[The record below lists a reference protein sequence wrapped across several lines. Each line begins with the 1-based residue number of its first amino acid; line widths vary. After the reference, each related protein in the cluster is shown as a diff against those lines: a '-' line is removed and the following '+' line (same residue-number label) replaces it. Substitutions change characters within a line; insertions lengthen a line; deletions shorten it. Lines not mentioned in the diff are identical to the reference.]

1 MKSVAVNLLKP
12 GLVFSEPVYV
22 NENDV
27 FIPAGITIRQED
39 IDKLNVSGVESV
51 LTDGVPSFNEDEGTS
66 DTTDPSASGQED
78 TVKEGRKTGS
88 LFSLSEIQENKG
100 AYRIYISLVERLYS
114 VFHRIANADRVLDN
128 RIINE
133 ISASLF
139 QVVQNQRD
147 RFVGF
152 ILGGEVK
159 GLELAKSSVNTAI
172 LSSLTA
178 QELRFPH
185 HKVLHV
191 ITGALLH
198 DIGMLRLPKKI
209 LEKRG
214 GLSEAENKQMQN
226 HPVLAYQITVKE
238 LSYPDEVAKAVLQH
252 HERWDGNGY
261 PNHIAGEM
269 IDTGAQIVSIAD
281 AFEAMVS
288 RKPYRSPM
296 VGYQAMKNLLADN
309 SRRFNPNI
317 LKAFILT
324 MGIHPIGS
332 IVRLNS
338 GVVARVVEA
347 RTNAPLR
354 PKIQVLLDANGLTPP
369 NGGKIYIDLLVEKS
383 LYITKAME
391 AQELSELNA

>member
-12 GLVFSEPVYV
+12 GLVFSEPVYTDGD
-22 NENDV
+22 NV
-27 FIPAGITIRQED
+27 FVAAGVPIHQKD
-39 IDKLNVSGVESV
+39 IDQLHEWGLESV
-51 LTDGVPSFNEDEGTS
+51 MTDGVPSYNEMESAAEAVESSESGS
-66 DTTDPSASGQED
+66 TDAVPDGIKAS
-78 TVKEGRKTGS
+78 S
-88 LFSLSEIQENKG
+88 IFSLSEIQENKG
-100 AYRIYISLVERLYS
+100 AYRIYISLVERLYA
-114 VFHRIANADRVLDN
+114 VFHKIASADRALDN

-139 QVVQNQRD
+139 QVVQNQRE

-185 HKVLHV
+185 HKVLHI

-209 LEKRG
+209 VQKRG
-214 GLSEAENKQMQN
+214 GLSEDENKQMRS
-226 HPVLAYQITVKE
+226 HPVIAYQITVKE
-238 LSYPDEVAKAVLQH
+238 LSYPDEVGKVVLQH
-252 HERWDGNGY
+252 HERWDGSGY
-261 PNHIAGEM
+261 PNRITGEM
-269 IDTGAQIVSIAD
+269 IDTGAQIVSVAD

-288 RKPYRSPM
+288 QKPYRSSM
-296 VGYQAMKNLLADN
+296 TGYQAMKNLLADN

-317 LKAFILT
+317 LKAFLLT

-332 IVRLNS
+332 IVLLNN
-338 GVVARVVEA
+338 GVVARVVESRA
-347 RTNAPLR
+347 NAPLR
-354 PKIQVLLDANGLTPP
+354 PKIQVLLDENKKTPSS
-369 NGGKIYIDLLVEKS
+369 GGKFFIDLLSEKS
-383 LYITKAME
+383 LYITKAMD
-391 AQELSELNA
+391 AKDLSEQYT